1 VVKALGSREAR
12 ELERLGA
19 SRSVQTVFAR
29 PFTGAFRLGKFP
41 GGWWA
46 LRAVATPHAA
56 GKSLGNLGQSKRV
69 LTPITP
75 EGWEIAAIATVI
87 GENTVKLLETFL

>member
-1 VVKALGSREAR
+1 MV
-12 ELERLGA
+12 GA
-19 SRSVQTVFAR
+19 TGRGYTSRS
-29 PFTGAFRLGKFP
+29 GE
-41 GGWWA
+41 
-46 LRAVATPHAA
+46 
-56 GKSLGNLGQSKRV
+56 SLGNLGQSKRV